1 MIKKFSI
8 FFFKLFILCHFIEF
22 FFSYVY
28 LIYLCSFVCLFT
40 FYFFVKCYVAG
51 EIVKNGI
58 IFQTEFFDFLQDY
71 KVIYTL
77 EFCIKKLEMSFQ
89 SLDFLLK
96 QAEESD
102 IKSAPKK
109 SGKLDLQTP
118 FGLNDLMFD
127 DNELYSCDQNI
138 SSSMSL
144 LHLDDQKTDECSNIS
159 DYISKHLSLLST
171 NEPKLPVV
179 EHVKNVEPK
188 LPLSDNND
196 NCVNGAKSKD
206 TITITTKPQTPIKN
220 GYNKKYKIF
229 RTKSL
234 AKVRKSPLEK
244 PDTGLSLTMGRRYPK
259 SSTNLINN
267 YLCNVLIDTR
277 SRGFQF
283 NTPSPDESVLSWMD
297 IVRQMPSK

>member
-1 MIKKFSI
+1 
-8 FFFKLFILCHFIEF
+8 
-22 FFSYVY
+22 
-28 LIYLCSFVCLFT
+28 
-40 FYFFVKCYVAG
+40 
-51 EIVKNGI
+51 
-58 IFQTEFFDFLQDY
+58 
-71 KVIYTL
+71 
-77 EFCIKKLEMSFQ
+77 MSFQ

-102 IKSAPKK
+102 NKSAPKK

-127 DNELYSCDQNI
+127 DNELYSYDQNI
-138 SSSMSL
+138 TSSMSL
-144 LHLDDQKTDECSNIS
+144 LHLDNQKTDECSSIS
-159 DYISKHLSLLST
+159 DYINKHLSLLPT
-171 NEPKLPVV
+171 EEPKLPVV

-188 LPLSDNND
+188 LPLSDKNNG
-196 NCVNGAKSKD
+196 NCVNGVKIKD
-206 TITITTKPQTPIKN
+206 TKTITSKPQTPIKS
-220 GYNKKYKIF
+220 GCTKKYKIF
-229 RTKSL
+229 HTKSL

-259 SSTNLINN
+259 SRTNLINN